1 MGSFWTM
8 LFETLTGWVRGI
20 VSGIWSSFNP
30 GSGGNF
36 FSWLIDHWFVVLI
49 VICVIGAAADL
60 IVYLFRWQP
69 YRVWKRLFHKSKSDE
84 AEKTVYTEDDLVGLP
99 ESFDEEEETYAPEEE
114 EPTETG
120 YWTWDNGQ
128 NETGNEAGYSTP
140 MAWNREEHPEAEPDP
155 KAEYE
160 DRMARYEQA
169 IKPRRRRRLAVADFF
184 SNGEEPSQA
193 AAPQSLIDQR
203 EAYRKPVYPSG
214 WKGNDP

>member
-69 YRVWKRLFHKSKSDE
+69 YRVWKRLFHRRKSDE

-114 EPTETG
+114 EPADTG

-128 NETGNEAGYSTP
+128 NETGNEAGIP
-140 MAWNREEHPEAEPDP
+140 VM
-155 KAEYE
+155 
-160 DRMARYEQA
+160 DRFLSSRSDRPASC
-169 IKPRRRRRLAVADFF
+169 RL
-184 SNGEEPSQA
+184 
-193 AAPQSLIDQR
+193 
-203 EAYRKPVYPSG
+203 PSG
-214 WKGNDP
+214 QSATEGPRPVTAPPRLRRSRQPRGASCVWA